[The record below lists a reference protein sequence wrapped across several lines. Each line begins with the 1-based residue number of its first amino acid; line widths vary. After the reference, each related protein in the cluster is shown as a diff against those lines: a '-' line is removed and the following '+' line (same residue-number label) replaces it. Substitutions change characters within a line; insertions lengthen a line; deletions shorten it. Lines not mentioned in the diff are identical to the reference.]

1 VRTARRT
8 KLSGCTAGGGRSV
21 VAYDPNAS
29 RVANRNVDGLCTRDE
44 LMVEK
49 QRALNVKSSQ
59 VKCIMNSSEFGD
71 IRYKPNGKAAHL
83 ECQVK
88 SSQVYHE

>member
-1 VRTARRT
+1 M
-8 KLSGCTAGGGRSV
+8 

-59 VKCIMNSSEFGD
+59 VKCIMNSTEFGD
-71 IRYKPNGKAAHL
+71 IRYKPNRYFKWGFGGCAYTGI
-83 ECQVK
+83 E
-88 SSQVYHE
+88 S